1 MATKKKPTT
10 KLSEAEFWKIL
21 GKLNWKKSGDDDAVM
36 APAIKALSQK
46 SAREIEAF
54 YELFAV
60 KLHALDTREHCRHS
74 YAGEQDPDDGDVYIS
89 ADDFLYLRC
98 CALLNGKKYYD
109 TALKNPAKMPTN
121 LEFEA
126 LLYLAPKAWELK
138 TGEEFEYANK
148 VDFESFSN
156 KAGWAK
162 NRNTR
167 GGRFTGK
174 NVPPGN
180 RRPS

>member
-1 MATKKKPTT
+1 MATKRKPAT
-10 KLSEAEFWKIL
+10 KLGETEFWKIL

-46 SAREIEAF
+46 PEREIEAF
-54 YELFAV
+54 YDLFTE

-74 YAGEQDPDDGDVYIS
+74 YAGERDPDDGDVYIS

-138 TGEEFEYANK
+138 TGEEFDYLTK
-148 VDFESFSN
+148 LSFESFTN
-156 KAGWAK
+156 KAGWKK
-162 NRNTR
+162 NSKTR
-167 GGRFTGK
+167 AGSATGK